1 MKEVIYNFKVVVIG
15 PSAVG
20 KTSIINRFIHD
31 SFSLKYQF
39 TMGVDFLAKSI
50 NLESEKIA
58 KLIIWDIGGQ
68 ERFDFLHRSFYAG
81 TNGALLVFD
90 LSREHTFTEI
100 DKWLKDLWNQVGE
113 DIPFILIGNK
123 SDLIP
128 QIGEIIDKDE
138 IKNYV
143 KVQKAIYL
151 DTSAKTGEK
160 VETAFAQLTDQMNTN
175 FNKKKRDIFIKPK

>member
-1 MKEVIYNFKVVVIG
+1 MKEVIYNFKIVVIG

-50 NLESEKIA
+50 NLGSEKIA

-90 LSREHTFTEI
+90 LSREHTFIEI
-100 DKWLKDLWNQVGE
+100 DKWLKNLWNQVGE
-113 DIPFILIGNK
+113 DIPFILLGNK

-128 QIGEIIDKDE
+128 QIGEIIDRNEGSFGKSC
-138 IKNYV
+138 
-143 KVQKAIYL
+143 Q
-151 DTSAKTGEK
+151 G
-160 VETAFAQLTDQMNTN
+160 
-175 FNKKKRDIFIKPK
+175 